1 MKSIHF
7 QLIYGTIYCFIYSII
22 LLIELKIIAYK
33 NRSLGC
39 VLYELVFLE
48 SVSKIVKE
56 NPFDGSLNFSPFIK
70 KSESDKIYLEI
81 MILYLGLTKL

>member
-1 MKSIHF
+1 M
-7 QLIYGTIYCFIYSII
+7 L
-22 LLIELKIIAYK
+22 

-56 NPFDGSLNFSPFIK
+56 NPFDGSPNFSPLIK
-70 KSESDKIYLEI
+70 RSECDYINLKI
-81 MILYLGLTKL
+81 MILYLSIN